1 MAHSLIKY
9 DGRSMLIKDAVLELL
24 LNEMGARL
32 KLIHGS
38 LEHQQPLF
46 EAYREWV
53 EIYATMPPG
62 LKDFQLDPWFDDIT
76 RRQFLGVLDHLEKNS
91 SNPYL
96 RESCGRLTGM
106 ILALEEP

>member
-1 MAHSLIKY
+1 MAHSLIEY
-9 DGRSMLIKDAVLELL
+9 DGRNMLIKDAVLELL

-32 KLIHGS
+32 KMIHGS

-46 EAYREWV
+46 EAYREWR
-53 EIYATMPPG
+53 EIAETMPPG
-62 LKDFQLDPWFDDIT
+62 IKNIELDPWFDDIT
-76 RRQFLGVLDHLEKNS
+76 RRQFLDVLDHLEKNS

-106 ILALEEP
+106 ILGLEEP